1 MACRSSSRR
10 LCSGE
15 STKRKRSLRQERHSL
30 GQVLR
35 NELRMSRVIFSR
47 IARLLP
53 GAPFLPLPRGSVFPQ
68 RTQCITI
75 SPPSWLLEVANRP
88 IGKWY
93 SGLRAFAQLRSEGL
107 VASDMFKADLRQ
119 TGETFEAVRI
129 DGGTG

>member
-53 GAPFLPLPRGSVFPQ
+53 GAPFLPLPRGSD
-68 RTQCITI
+68 
-75 SPPSWLLEVANRP
+75 LEEKEIAEA
-88 IGKWY
+88 GT
-93 SGLRAFAQLRSEGL
+93 AQLGAGAQER
-107 VASDMFKADLRQ
+107 VAYVPCHLLAYR
-119 TGETFEAVRI
+119 
-129 DGGTG
+129 